1 VLNPRNGRS
10 ACGVVCCHYISVIL
24 VAFKSRHLMLR
35 FCDISPPLLDVST
48 NLDQLPEDTPE
59 PISSGGPTGKRGYFF
74 YIAAFFILIALLCY
88 LLNSTNVTWTQVVP
102 EPSSAPPAPA
112 PH

>member
-1 VLNPRNGRS
+1 MSMEQDPLSEESPVPLS
-10 ACGVVCCHYISVIL
+10 A
-24 VAFKSRHLMLR
+24 
-35 FCDISPPLLDVST
+35 
-48 NLDQLPEDTPE
+48 
-59 PISSGGPTGKRGYFF
+59 GPSAQRRGYFF

-102 EPSSAPPAPA
+102 EPSSAPSSPV